1 MLFGDKLKAET
12 CQFTDARR
20 WKASGT
26 ELSVYTNLQVCTQLY
41 VEHNSTQ
48 AADYL
53 CEKHLRC
60 EVYTNSRKRAKRTS
74 GECLKRAISIYFMLV

>member
-1 MLFGDKLKAET
+1 MSFEDKLKAQT
-12 CQFTDARR
+12 CQFTDARG

-26 ELSVYTNLQVCTQLY
+26 ELSVYTNLQVCTLLY

-53 CEKHLRC
+53 CEKHLCC
-60 EVYTNSRKRAKRTS
+60 EVYTNSRKRAKRMS
-74 GECLKRAISIYFMLV
+74 GECLKRAISICFMPV

>member
-1 MLFGDKLKAET
+1 MSFGDKLKAET
-12 CQFTDARR
+12 CQFTEARW

-26 ELSVYTNLQVCTQLY
+26 ELSVYTKLQVCTQLY

-74 GECLKRAISIYFMLV
+74 GECLKRAISIYCMPV

>member
-1 MLFGDKLKAET
+1 MSFGDKLKTET
-12 CQFTDARR
+12 CQFKDAQR

-41 VEHNSTQ
+41 VEHNSAQT
-48 AADYL
+48 ADYL

-60 EVYTNSRKRAKRTS
+60 EVYTNSRKRAKHTS
-74 GECLKRAISIYFMLV
+74 GECLKRAIRIYFMPV

>member
-1 MLFGDKLKAET
+1 MSFGDKLKTET
-12 CQFTDARR
+12 CQFTDALW

-60 EVYTNSRKRAKRTS
+60 KVYTNSIKRAKRTS
-74 GECLKRAISIYFMLV
+74 GECLKRAISIYCMPV